1 MSGILANITV
11 PGFFILKNI
20 QKSIAYFSVLWY
32 NSNISQ
38 RMVLY
43 MYLKKTPQKN
53 GRIYLSIVDG
63 YYDKQKGYSR
73 QVTIEKLGYLD
84 ELEKIH
90 DDPIAFYS
98 KKVQELKKEKAERK
112 ATISMTFSPEE
123 KIAPD
128 IIYRKN
134 FGYAVLS
141 QIYHELKINN
151 FLVNRQRSTKL
162 DFDTNNIMK
171 LLVFSRLLAP
181 GSKKKTFEDRGRY
194 FEKDNYS
201 LDNVYRCLS
210 FLNKQSSNLQLW
222 LNDRIKQLY
231 GRDTSLVYYDVTNY
245 YFETD
250 KTDDFKKKGVSKEHR
265 PNPIVQMG
273 LFIDNNGIPIT
284 YQLFPGN
291 TNDCLTYRP
300 NLSRIKRQYNL
311 GKVVVVADKGMIT
324 GDNIWYT
331 LSAGDGYVFSMS
343 VRGANKELKDYV
355 LNDNSYE
362 WLSDEYKRKSRLY
375 PRTIQVTSTS
385 GKKIKKTV
393 HEKQVVFYSEK
404 YDKRAKAERAA
415 LIAKA
420 QDLIA
425 NPGKYTRATSY
436 GAAAYIKN
444 IGFDKETG
452 EILNTSKALKLDL
465 EKLKEEE
472 ALDGYY
478 VIVTSEY
485 KETADRIIDMYR
497 GLWRI
502 EESFRVTKSDLEA
515 RPVYVSTEEHI
526 KAHFLTCF
534 VALVIARILEMKM
547 DHKYN
552 ITQMLE
558 SLKKAECTYTQMNY
572 YLFDYYDDVLK
583 DIGDRFGIDFSK
595 RIRSLGEIK
604 KILANTKK

>member
-1 MSGILANITV
+1 MH
-11 PGFFILKNI
+11 
-20 QKSIAYFSVLWY
+20 
-32 NSNISQ
+32 
-38 RMVLY
+38 

-53 GRIYLSIVDG
+53 GRIFLSIVDG

-73 QVTIEKLGYLD
+73 QITIEKLGYLD
-84 ELEKIH
+84 ELSTQYE
-90 DDPIAFYS
+90 DPIEFFS
-98 KKVQELKKEKAERK
+98 QRVKELKDQKAERK
-112 ATISMTFSPEE
+112 ADISINFSPED
-123 KIAPD
+123 KIISD
-128 IIYRKN
+128 VTYRKN
-134 FGYAVLS
+134 FGYSIISDV
-141 QIYHELKINN
+141 YHKLDINK
-151 FLVNRQRSTKL
+151 FLINRQRSTKL

-181 GSKKKTFEDRGRY
+181 ASKKKTFEDRDRY
-194 FEKDNYS
+194 FEKSNYS
-201 LDNVYRCLS
+201 LDDIYRCLS
-210 FLNKQSSNLQLW
+210 FFNKYSSNLQLW
-222 LNDRIKQLY
+222 LNDRIRQLY

-250 KTDDFKKKGVSKEHR
+250 KMDDFKKKGVSKEHR

-273 LFIDNNGIPIT
+273 LFTDNNGIPIT

-291 TNDCLTYRP
+291 TNDCLTYRL
-300 NLSRIKRQYNL
+300 NLSRIKKEYNL
-311 GKVVVVADKGMIT
+311 GKVVVVADKGLTT

-331 LSAGDGYVFSMS
+331 LSAKDGYVFSLS
-343 VRGANKELKDYV
+343 VRGADKELKNYV
-355 LNDNSYE
+355 LNDDGYE
-362 WLSDEYKRKSRLY
+362 WLGDEYKRKSRVY
-375 PRTIQVTSTS
+375 PRTIQVTSST
-385 GKKIKKTV
+385 GKKMKKIV
-393 HEKQVVFYSEK
+393 HEKQVIFYSQK

-415 LIAKA
+415 VIAKA
-420 QDLIA
+420 QELIT
-425 NPGKYTRATSY
+425 NPSKYIKATSY

-444 IGFDKETG
+444 INFDKETG
-452 EILNTSKALKLDL
+452 EILNTSKALQLDL

-478 VIVTSEY
+478 AIVTSEY
-485 KETADRIIDMYR
+485 EETADRIIDMYR

-502 EESFRVTKSDLEA
+502 EESFRITKSDLES

-547 DHKYN
+547 GRKYN

-558 SLKKAECTYTQMNY
+558 SLKKSECTYLQMNY

-583 DIGDRFGIDFSK
+583 DIGKEFGIDFSK

-604 KILANTKK
+604 KILADTKK